1 MFINLSNHPSDGWE
15 ARQVAAASRYGD
27 IVDLPFPNV
36 PAEEDEDFI
45 ASLAGRYARLF
56 REQYCPERD
65 VFHIMGEM
73 CFSFALIRLLR
84 ASGFTCVAST
94 SERVVREDGK
104 GHKEAYFSFIRFR
117 KYD

>member
-1 MFINLSNHPSDGWE
+1 MFINFSNHSSDGWE
-15 ARQVAAASRYGD
+15 AKQIKAASLYGE
-27 IVDLPFPNV
+27 IVDIPFPGI
-36 PAEEDEDFI
+36 PAEEDEDYI
-45 ASLAGRYARLF
+45 ASLARHYARLF

-73 CFSFALIRLLR
+73 CFSFALIRQLR
-84 ASGFTCVAST
+84 AVGFTCVAST